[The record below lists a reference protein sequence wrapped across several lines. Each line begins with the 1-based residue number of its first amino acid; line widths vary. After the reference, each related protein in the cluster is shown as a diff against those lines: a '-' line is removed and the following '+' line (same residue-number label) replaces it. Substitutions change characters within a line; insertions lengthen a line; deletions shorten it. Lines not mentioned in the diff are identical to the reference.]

1 MSYVNPDDFRRR
13 LYSANAPFAPPEDI
27 VHKLGEQQAM
37 PTPAQAAQSVQQVD
51 IVWVQRGPQL
61 ALIPTVVQY
70 AQQAS
75 TIRKQVQRWK
85 MHVQYVLLGTGVWT
99 TRLHA

>member
-1 MSYVNPDDFRRR
+1 MNYVPSDGFRRR
-13 LYSANAPFAPPEDI
+13 LNSANAPFAPLEDI
-27 VHKLGEQQAM
+27 VHKLGEKQAM
-37 PTPAQAAQSVQQVD
+37 PTSSQAAQSGQQVD
-51 IVWVQRGPQL
+51 IVWGQRGPQL
-61 ALIPTVVQY
+61 ALISMVAQY

>member
-13 LYSANAPFAPPEDI
+13 LYSANAPFAPLEDI

-37 PTPAQAAQSVQQVD
+37 STSSQAAQSVQQVD

-61 ALIPTVVQY
+61 ALIPTVAPFAPPEDIVHKLGE
-70 AQQAS
+70 QQAIPTPS
-75 TIRKQVQRWK
+75 QDAQSV
-85 MHVQYVLLGTGVWT
+85 
-99 TRLHA
+99 